1 MTKKYTLTMEF
12 VNIESEELAEKMKTR
27 ITDWMV
33 NEYQDEHPND
43 RWTFGERKV
52 RKQNI
57 F

>member
-12 VNIESEELAEKMKTR
+12 VNIDSNETAEKMKTR
-27 ITDWMV
+27 ITDWLA
-33 NEYQDEHPND
+33 NEYQDEYQNEN
-43 RWTFGERKV
+43 WKFGERKV